1 MSKRIIAVSLL
12 IIMISA
18 CTREITTPTPSAQA
32 VPPVI
37 SNTQGVTPQAGTTPL
52 ATEAAT
58 QQSVPTS
65 ASAATAI
72 SDSVCPG
79 AAAPHVA
86 FGQLVTVVSD
96 NTDKLK
102 LRSEPKISADTVI
115 RDLDTSTQLKILG
128 GLVCVQAPDATTSYW
143 FWMVQV
149 VSTGET
155 GWVAEGDSTHYFIE
169 LAQ

>member
-1 MSKRIIAVSLL
+1 MSKRIIALSLL
-12 IIMISA
+12 IVLISA
-18 CTREITTPTPSAQA
+18 CTRQITTPTPSTQAAQ
-32 VPPVI
+32 PVI
-37 SNTQGVTPQAGTTPL
+37 SNTQAVTPQADAAPL
-52 ATEAAT
+52 VTEAAV
-58 QQSVPTS
+58 QQSVPTL
-65 ASAATAI
+65 AFVDTTAVV
-72 SDSVCPG
+72 SVCPG
-79 AAAPHVA
+79 AAAPHVS

-128 GLVCVQAPDATTSYW
+128 GLVCVQSPDATTSYW

-169 LAQ
+169 VAK

>member
-12 IIMISA
+12 IILISA
-18 CTREITTPTPSAQA
+18 CTRQIATPTPSTQE
-32 VPPVI
+32 VQPVI
-37 SNTQGVTPQAGTTPL
+37 SNTQGVTPQAGATTFV
-52 ATEAAT
+52 TEAAAP
-58 QQSVPTS
+58 QSVPTA
-65 ASAATAI
+65 ASVATAI
-72 SDSVCPG
+72 VDSVCPG
-79 AAAPHVA
+79 AAVPHVA

-102 LRSEPKISADTVI
+102 LRSEPKILPDTVI
-115 RDLDTSTQLKILG
+115 RDLDTATQLKILG

-143 FWMVQV
+143 FWMVEV

-169 LAQ
+169 